1 MYHRHHLHC
10 RKAVEDLKR
19 DIIAIIIIIIIIII
33 ILIIIIIPCTI
44 LWKKV
49 IGADVVR

>member
-1 MYHRHHLHC
+1 MYHRHHVHC

-19 DIIAIIIIIIIIII
+19 DIIAIIIIIIII